1 MGTKFGNSKDSDFK
15 KTALEIIELYK
26 ISIEFVGYPYDETEK
41 YEHFYSTAYGE
52 KEEGIKKRI
61 MSLHYDFFAAAN
73 FKDRNDPSNKLL
85 AEQLFPELKEI
96 KKLIE
101 NL

>member
-1 MGTKFGNSKDSDFK
+1 MGTKIGNPNESDFK

-26 ISIEFVGYPYDETEK
+26 ISIEFVGYPYDEMEK
-41 YEHFYSTAYGE
+41 HGHFFSKTYGE
-52 KEEGIKKRI
+52 NEEEIKKRI
-61 MSLHYDFFAAAN
+61 MSLHYDFFAGAN

-85 AEQLFPELKEI
+85 AEQLIPEIKEI
-96 KKLIE
+96 TKLIE